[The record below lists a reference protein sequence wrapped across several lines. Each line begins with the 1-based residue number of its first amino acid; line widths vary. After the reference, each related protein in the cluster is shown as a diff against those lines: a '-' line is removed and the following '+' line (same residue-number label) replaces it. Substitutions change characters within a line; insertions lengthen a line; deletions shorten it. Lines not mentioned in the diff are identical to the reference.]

1 MVPVPMSTAI
11 FTFCALFTA
20 VVLGT
25 LSPANAQQGPIAP
38 FKDEFFN
45 ASAVLESDL
54 NGDYRVIDYD
64 EMRDINGRDEEVEL
78 RVKRQYVD
86 LSPRKVQ
93 VNESLNLASGA
104 LDIGRVGAASGQR
117 FTVIFIHGRG
127 GDRRLGLNDYRFGGN
142 FNRLKNLTVRAG
154 GTYIAPSMKTFDA
167 KGVQQLKELVSYSRQ
182 TSGGQPVVL
191 ACASMG
197 SFLCYGASRDAELA
211 ADLTSMVIIGG
222 AVDPDFPKSAFIKA
236 KKPVFFT
243 HGSRDK
249 TYLAAD
255 QEAMFRSL
263 HKSGIRSRFVLFETG
278 SHGTPVRMSDWR
290 EILNFSLAGS

>member
-1 MVPVPMSTAI
+1 MSTAI

-20 VVLGT
+20 VLLGAAI
-25 LSPANAQQGPIAP
+25 PANAQNGPIAP
-38 FKDEFFN
+38 FKDALFN
-45 ASAVLESDL
+45 GSAILKQEL
-54 NGDYRVIDYD
+54 NGDYRIIDYQ

-93 VNESLNLASGA
+93 TNETLSLPSGA

-154 GTYIAPSMKTFDA
+154 GTYIAPSMKTFDG
-167 KGVQQLKELVSYSRQ
+167 KGVELLKGLIAHSRQ
-182 TSGGQPVVL
+182 SSGNQPVIL

-197 SFLCYGASRDAELA
+197 SFLCYGASRDAELVSN
-211 ADLTSMVIIGG
+211 LSSIVIMGG
-222 AVDPDFPKSAFIKA
+222 AVDPEFPKSAYIKA

-249 TYLAAD
+249 TYLARE
-255 QEAMFRSL
+255 QEAMFRAL
-263 HKSGIRSRFVLFETG
+263 YKSGVPTRFVLFESG
-278 SHGTPVRMSDWR
+278 SHGTPIRMSDWR
-290 EILNFSLAGS
+290 EILNFSLTAG